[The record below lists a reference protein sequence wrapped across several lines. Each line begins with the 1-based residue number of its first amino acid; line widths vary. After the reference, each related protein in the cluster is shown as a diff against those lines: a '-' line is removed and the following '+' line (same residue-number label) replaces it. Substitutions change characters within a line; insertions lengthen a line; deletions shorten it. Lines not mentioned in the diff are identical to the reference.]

1 MNSIIGNNFN
11 ILPITMKE
19 CTNNIF
25 IIKNS
30 SNGIKFCESKIKENK
45 NGNYFEDKET
55 FIELKNDEIKNNEKL
70 TEIKEKI
77 KEKNDK
83 NKFKI
88 FTIYIPIENFEKIS
102 ENENIELIDLPG
114 IKESLINEEFEKLDL
129 SKLINMSDGFIFS
142 FNAINIEDNTSQFI
156 FSTIINDIK
165 MRKDSFNFENCLF
178 NLNFIDKKKKN
189 QIEET
194 KVNFEKDIKKNL
206 NKILYNG
213 SFIDK
218 IRMKENISS
227 FKFNISYISNENY
240 RKYQNQIYQIES
252 LEFVKENNLKSL
264 NDIHNYLDEEYNNL
278 YDDNISNIE
287 NEKINKIL
295 EKINNLE
302 LNDKNNNN
310 ELKEKIAKFILSIL
324 NNKYEIKLFK
334 NSYAKTFFDEF
345 KKEINSAKKNNKKLK
360 EDKIIIHFVKL
371 LFRLFYIDSLCSDE
385 NKIKIFHKNIEDK
398 IKQLEEILINFNEKT
413 DSIFNEKFNYFNKI
427 KEDIKKDKYFSEEIK
442 ENLREKIKEIVNNL
456 EKKLDSLKN
465 DFCYDCQI
473 IISDILNDD
482 NSTKILNL
490 ISNIINRFDLIDF
503 NNRKDCDFSNLPS
516 VLRMIVNVII
526 MPYSIMKDIYYFL
539 NELDSYFDEI
549 NKYFNELKKIF
560 KNNLEKIKEKYK
572 SELKNFKEISINEI
586 KKLKVK
592 DFQKNFLNL
601 INSLNDE
608 NYLQ

>member
-1 MNSIIGNNFN
+1 M
-11 ILPITMKE
+11 
-19 CTNNIF
+19 
-25 IIKNS
+25 
-30 SNGIKFCESKIKENK
+30 
-45 NGNYFEDKET
+45 
-55 FIELKNDEIKNNEKL
+55 
-70 TEIKEKI
+70 
-77 KEKNDK
+77 
-83 NKFKI
+83 
-88 FTIYIPIENFEKIS
+88 
-102 ENENIELIDLPG
+102 PG
-114 IKESLINEEFEKLDL
+114 IKESLIKEEFEKLDL

-142 FNAINIEDNTSQFI
+142 FNTTNIEDNTSQFI

-213 SFIDK
+213 NFIDK

-264 NDIHNYLDEEYNNL
+264 NEIYNYLVEEYNNL

-385 NKIKIFHKNIEDK
+385 NKIKIFNKNIEEK
-398 IKQLEEILINFNEKT
+398 MKQLEEILINFNEKT
-413 DSIFNEKFNYFNKI
+413 DSIFNEKINDFNQI
-427 KEDIKKDKYFSEEIK
+427 KEDIKKDKNFSEEIK
-442 ENLREKIKEIVNNL
+442 ENLREKIKEIVNKL
-456 EKKLDSLKN
+456 EKILDSLKK
-465 DFCYDCQI
+465 DFCDDCQI

-516 VLRMIVNVII
+516 VLRMIVNIII
-526 MPYSIMKDIYYFL
+526 MPYSIMKDIYYLL